1 VENIDFGVNFVL
13 GNSSKLQKMGLKGKI
28 SWAFNV
34 FTLLDLEIFNFE
46 NVKTKEYVHT
56 SEHYYIT
63 WFLY

>member
-1 VENIDFGVNFVL
+1 MEDIDFGVNFVL

-28 SWAFNV
+28 SRAFNV

-56 SEHYYIT
+56 TEHYYIS
-63 WFLY
+63 

>member
-1 VENIDFGVNFVL
+1 MEDIDFWVDFAL
-13 GNSSKLQKMGLKGKI
+13 ENSSKLQKMGLEEKI

-34 FTLLDLEIFNFE
+34 FTLLDLEIFNSE
-46 NVKTKEYVHT
+46 KVKTKKYVYT